1 MSTKT
6 LSKRIALATVVALGA
21 GVLSLVSTTSASAAT
36 YNGDGTTNATASVGN
51 LNVATVAS
59 TLAYPSGSTGLSTTP
74 TGATSVGLL
83 SYGDIAGGKT
93 AGTTQTATIL
103 STGVLELYTT
113 ITPQS
118 AILFKLTNGVI
129 NKDGTTTSLA
139 LNGALNQAAFS
150 GAPGMG
156 IENIA
161 VKPASGATAF
171 TVAAYTSSTNDSAS
185 SLLAGSNSGTLTL
198 MGYITV
204 TVAASNL
211 SGTVSTTNSG
221 AWYTGLTSPGATTVT
236 GTLTSDSSTLA
247 SPGSIGNGGV
257 GYLDVRA
264 RDAYGSALSGA
275 GLLQATA
282 TNGALVK
289 FSAAQASAALITPNS
304 NLTGS
309 TDYVSVSASSTA
321 DDYALSVAQPGSAP
335 LTTVVTI
342 SWNGT
347 VIGTRSFTFSG
358 QIAKITLSS
367 PLNGKNAA
375 SSGNTVTISYADSAG
390 NTVYPTAAYFTQDS
404 ASFGGIV
411 SNTSLST
418 VPSATA
424 VGKVTFT
431 CGTVAGS
438 TNLDVKY
445 TNTDGTI
452 ITSNAVKVT
461 CSGAAV
467 NYTASYD
474 KTTYHPGDIATLI
487 ITFKDSKGN
496 LANDVDSIT
505 ATGQVAAISTAGVSG
520 IVVPTNLDTPT
531 NGVVKYTYSVGTTTG
546 TFTNPV
552 SFGYVDAAAKAG
564 GLTASGPATVT
575 LTIAD
580 GSTSLNDVLKG
591 IVSLIAS
598 INKQIAALAKLVT
611 KK

>member
-6 LSKRIALATVVALGA
+6 VTKRIALATVVALGA
-21 GVLSLVSTTSASAAT
+21 GVLSLVSVTSASAAT
-36 YNGDGTTNATASVGN
+36 NNYNSTNNATASMGAMN
-51 LNVATVAS
+51 IATIPSTSGAPIAALATDAS
-59 TLAYPSGSTGLSTTP
+59 TARSLGVLTN
-74 TGATSVGLL
+74 
-83 SYGDIAGGKT
+83 GDVAGGSS
-93 AGTTQTATIL
+93 AYTTQTATIL
-103 STGVLELYTT
+103 STGIAELYTT
-113 ITPQS
+113 VTPSS
-118 AILFKLTNGVI
+118 AVLFKLTNGLI
-129 NKDGTTTSLA
+129 NTTGTTSTLT
-139 LNGALNQAAFS
+139 LNGSLSQAAYS
-150 GAPGMG
+150 GVLNSG
-156 IENIA
+156 IQSIA

-171 TVAAYTSSTNDSAS
+171 TVAMYTDSTNDSAVN
-185 SLLAGSNSGTLTL
+185 LLSGAYGGTLTL
-198 MGYITV
+198 SALITV
-204 TVAASNL
+204 TVASTNL
-211 SGTVSTTNSG
+211 AGTVSTTNSG

-289 FSAAQASAALITPNS
+289 FSAAQATAALITPNS

-309 TDYVSVSASSTA
+309 TDYVSVLSSGTA

-367 PLNGKNAA
+367 PLNGKIAA
-375 SSGNTVTISYADSAG
+375 SSGNTVSISYADSAG

-404 ASFGGIV
+404 ASFGGVV

-474 KTTYHPGDIATLI
+474 KTTYHPGDIATLT

-552 SFGYVDAAAKAG
+552 SFGYVDAAAKAAS
-564 GLTASGPATVT
+564 LTASGPATVT

>member
-6 LSKRIALATVVALGA
+6 VTKRIALATVVALGA
-21 GVLSLVSTTSASAAT
+21 GVLSLVSVTSASAAT
-36 YNGDGTTNATASVGN
+36 KNYDSTHNATASMGAMN
-51 LNVATVAS
+51 IATRAS
-59 TLAYPSGSTGLSTTP
+59 TTGSPIAALATDESVARSLGVLAY
-74 TGATSVGLL
+74 
-83 SYGDIAGGKT
+83 GDVAGGSS
-93 AGTTQTATIL
+93 AYTTQTATIL
-103 STGVLELYTT
+103 STGIVELYTT
-113 ITPQS
+113 VTPSS
-118 AILFKLTNGVI
+118 AVLFKLTNGLI
-129 NKDGTTTSLA
+129 NTTGTTSTLT
-139 LNGALNQAAFS
+139 LNGSLSQAAYS
-150 GAPGMG
+150 GVLNSGVQS
-156 IENIA
+156 IA

-171 TVAAYTSSTNDSAS
+171 TVAMYTDSTNDAAAD
-185 SLLAGSNSGTLTL
+185 LLSGAYSGTLTL
-198 MGYITV
+198 SALITV
-204 TVAASNL
+204 TVASTNL
-211 SGTVSTTNSG
+211 AGTVSTTNSG

-289 FSAAQASAALITPNS
+289 FSAAQANASALIIANS

-309 TDYVSVSASSTA
+309 TDYVSVLSSGTA

-375 SSGNTVTISYADSAG
+375 SSGNTVVISYADSAG

-445 TNTDGTI
+445 TNTDGTV

-474 KTTYHPGDIATLI
+474 KTTYHPGDIATLT

-505 ATGQVAAISTAGVSG
+505 ATGQVAAISTAGVTG

-552 SFGYVDAAAKAG
+552 SFGYVDAAAKAAS
-564 GLTASGPATVT
+564 LTASGPATVT

>member
-6 LSKRIALATVVALGA
+6 VTKRIALATVVALGA
-21 GVLSLVSTTSASAAT
+21 GVLSLVSVTSASAAT
-36 YNGDGTTNATASVGN
+36 KNYDSTHNATASMGAMN
-51 LNVATVAS
+51 IATRAS
-59 TLAYPSGSTGLSTTP
+59 TTGSPIAALATDESVARSLGVLAY
-74 TGATSVGLL
+74 
-83 SYGDIAGGKT
+83 GDVAGGSS
-93 AGTTQTATIL
+93 AYTTQTATIL
-103 STGVLELYTT
+103 STGIVELYTT
-113 ITPQS
+113 VTPSS
-118 AILFKLTNGVI
+118 AVLFKLTNGLI
-129 NKDGTTTSLA
+129 NTTGTTSTLT
-139 LNGALNQAAFS
+139 LNGSLSQAAYS
-150 GAPGMG
+150 GVLNSGVQS
-156 IENIA
+156 IA

-171 TVAAYTSSTNDSAS
+171 TVAMYTDSTNDSAAN
-185 SLLAGSNSGTLTL
+185 LLSGAYSGTLTL
-198 MGYITV
+198 SALITV
-204 TVAASNL
+204 TVASTNL
-211 SGTVSTTNSG
+211 AGTVSTTNSG

-289 FSAAQASAALITPNS
+289 FSAGQASGALITANS

-309 TDYVSVSASSTA
+309 TDYVSVLSSGTA

-375 SSGNTVTISYADSAG
+375 SSGNTVVISYADSAG

-445 TNTDGTI
+445 TNTDGTV

-474 KTTYHPGDIATLI
+474 KTTYHPGDIATLT

-505 ATGQVAAISTAGVSG
+505 ATGQVAAISTAGVTG

-552 SFGYVDAAAKAG
+552 SFGYVDAAAKAAS
-564 GLTASGPATVT
+564 LTASGPATVT

>member
-6 LSKRIALATVVALGA
+6 VTKRIALATVVALGA
-21 GVLSLVSTTSASAAT
+21 GVLSLVSVTSASAAT
-36 YNGDGTTNATASVGN
+36 KNYDSTHNATASMGAMN
-51 LNVATVAS
+51 IATRAS
-59 TLAYPSGSTGLSTTP
+59 TTGSPIAALATDESVARSLGVLAY
-74 TGATSVGLL
+74 
-83 SYGDIAGGKT
+83 GDVAGGSS
-93 AGTTQTATIL
+93 AYTTQTATIL
-103 STGVLELYTT
+103 STGVVELYTT
-113 ITPQS
+113 VTPSS
-118 AILFKLTNGVI
+118 AVLFKLTNGLI
-129 NKDGTTTSLA
+129 NTTGTTSTLT
-139 LNGALNQAAFS
+139 LNGSLSQAAYS
-150 GAPGMG
+150 GVLNSGVQS
-156 IENIA
+156 IA

-171 TVAAYTSSTNDSAS
+171 TVAMYTDSTNDAAAD
-185 SLLAGSNSGTLTL
+185 LLSGAYSGTLTL
-198 MGYITV
+198 SALITV
-204 TVAASNL
+204 TVASTNL
-211 SGTVSTTNSG
+211 AGTVSTTNSG

-289 FSAAQASAALITPNS
+289 FSAAQANASALITANS

-309 TDYVSVSASSTA
+309 TDYVSVLSSGTA

-375 SSGNTVTISYADSAG
+375 SSGNTVVISYADSAG

-445 TNTDGTI
+445 TNTDGTV

-474 KTTYHPGDIATLI
+474 KTTYHPGDIATLT

-505 ATGQVAAISTAGVSG
+505 ATGQVAAISTAGVTG

-552 SFGYVDAAAKAG
+552 SFGYVDAAAKAAS
-564 GLTASGPATVT
+564 LTASGPATVT

>member
-6 LSKRIALATVVALGA
+6 VTKRIALATVVALGA
-21 GVLSLVSTTSASAAT
+21 GVLSLVSVTSASAAT
-36 YNGDGTTNATASVGN
+36 KNYDSTHNATASMGAMN
-51 LNVATVAS
+51 IATRAS
-59 TLAYPSGSTGLSTTP
+59 TTGSPIAALATDESVARSLGVLAY
-74 TGATSVGLL
+74 
-83 SYGDIAGGKT
+83 GDVAGGSS
-93 AGTTQTATIL
+93 AYTTQTATIL
-103 STGVLELYTT
+103 STGIVELYTT
-113 ITPQS
+113 VTPSS
-118 AILFKLTNGVI
+118 AVLFKLTNGLI
-129 NKDGTTTSLA
+129 NTTGTTSTLT
-139 LNGALNQAAFS
+139 LNGSLSQAAYS
-150 GAPGMG
+150 GVLNSGVQS
-156 IENIA
+156 IA

-171 TVAAYTSSTNDSAS
+171 TVAMYTDSTNDAAAD
-185 SLLAGSNSGTLTL
+185 LLSGAYSGTLTL
-198 MGYITV
+198 SALITV
-204 TVAASNL
+204 TVASTNL
-211 SGTVSTTNSG
+211 AGTVSTTNSG

-289 FSAAQASAALITPNS
+289 FSAAQANASALITANS

-309 TDYVSVSASSTA
+309 TDYVSVLSSGTA

-375 SSGNTVTISYADSAG
+375 SSGNTVVISYADSAG

-445 TNTDGTI
+445 TNTDGTV

-474 KTTYHPGDIATLI
+474 KTTYHPGDIATLT

-505 ATGQVAAISTAGVSG
+505 ATGQVAAISTAGVTG
-520 IVVPTNLDTPT
+520 IVIPTNLDTPT

-552 SFGYVDAAAKAG
+552 SFGYVDAAAKAAS
-564 GLTASGPATVT
+564 LTASGPATVT

>member
-6 LSKRIALATVVALGA
+6 VTKRIALATVVALGA
-21 GVLSLVSTTSASAAT
+21 GVLSLVSVTSASAAT
-36 YNGDGTTNATASVGN
+36 NNYNSTNNATASMGAMN
-51 LNVATVAS
+51 IATIPSTSGAPIAALATDAS
-59 TLAYPSGSTGLSTTP
+59 TARSLGVLTN
-74 TGATSVGLL
+74 
-83 SYGDIAGGKT
+83 GDVAGGSS
-93 AGTTQTATIL
+93 AYTTQTATIL
-103 STGVLELYTT
+103 STGIAELYTT
-113 ITPQS
+113 VTPSS
-118 AILFKLTNGVI
+118 AVLFKLTNGLI
-129 NKDGTTTSLA
+129 NTTGTTSTLT
-139 LNGALNQAAFS
+139 LNGSLSQAAYS
-150 GAPGMG
+150 GVLNSG
-156 IENIA
+156 IQSIA

-171 TVAAYTSSTNDSAS
+171 TVAMYTDSTNDSAVN
-185 SLLAGSNSGTLTL
+185 LLSGAYGGTLTL
-198 MGYITV
+198 SALITV
-204 TVAASNL
+204 TVASTNL
-211 SGTVSTTNSG
+211 AGTVSTTNSG

-289 FSAAQASAALITPNS
+289 FSAAQATAALITANS

-309 TDYVSVSASSTA
+309 TDYVSVLSSGTA

-367 PLNGKNAA
+367 PLNGKNAN
-375 SSGNTVTISYADSAG
+375 SSGNTVVISYADSAG

-404 ASFGGIV
+404 ASFGGVV

-424 VGKVTFT
+424 AGKVTFT

-474 KTTYHPGDIATLI
+474 KTTYHPGDIATLT

-552 SFGYVDAAAKAG
+552 SFGYVDAAAKAAS
-564 GLTASGPATVT
+564 LTASGPATVT

>member
-6 LSKRIALATVVALGA
+6 VTKRIALATVVALGA
-21 GVLSLVSTTSASAAT
+21 GVLSLVSVTSASAAT
-36 YNGDGTTNATASVGN
+36 KNYDSTHNATASMGAMN
-51 LNVATVAS
+51 IATRAS
-59 TLAYPSGSTGLSTTP
+59 TTGSPIAALATDESVARSLGVLAY
-74 TGATSVGLL
+74 
-83 SYGDIAGGKT
+83 GDVAGGSS
-93 AGTTQTATIL
+93 AYTTQTATIL
-103 STGVLELYTT
+103 STGIVELYTT
-113 ITPQS
+113 VTPSS
-118 AILFKLTNGVI
+118 AVLFKLTNGLI
-129 NKDGTTTSLA
+129 NTTGTTSTLT
-139 LNGALNQAAFS
+139 LNGSLSQAAYS
-150 GAPGMG
+150 GVLNSGVQS
-156 IENIA
+156 IA

-171 TVAAYTSSTNDSAS
+171 TVAMYTDSTNDLAAD
-185 SLLAGSNSGTLTL
+185 LLSGAYSGTLTL
-198 MGYITV
+198 SALITV
-204 TVAASNL
+204 TVASTNL
-211 SGTVSTTNSG
+211 AGTVSTTNSG

-289 FSAAQASAALITPNS
+289 FSAAQANASALIIANS

-309 TDYVSVSASSTA
+309 TDYVSVLSSGTA

-375 SSGNTVTISYADSAG
+375 SSGNTVVISYADSAG

-445 TNTDGTI
+445 TNTDGTV

-474 KTTYHPGDIATLI
+474 KTTYHPGDIATLT

-505 ATGQVAAISTAGVSG
+505 ATGQVAAISTAGVTG

-552 SFGYVDAAAKAG
+552 SFGYVDAAAKAAS
-564 GLTASGPATVT
+564 LTASGPATVT

>member
-6 LSKRIALATVVALGA
+6 VTKRIALATVVALGA
-21 GVLSLVSTTSASAAT
+21 GVLSLVSVTSASAAT
-36 YNGDGTTNATASVGN
+36 KNYDSTHNATASMGAMN
-51 LNVATVAS
+51 IATRAS
-59 TLAYPSGSTGLSTTP
+59 TTGSPIAALATDESVARSLGVLAY
-74 TGATSVGLL
+74 
-83 SYGDIAGGKT
+83 GDVAGGSS
-93 AGTTQTATIL
+93 AYTTQTATIL
-103 STGVLELYTT
+103 STGIVELYTT
-113 ITPQS
+113 VTPSS
-118 AILFKLTNGVI
+118 AVLFKLTNGLI
-129 NKDGTTTSLA
+129 NTTGTTSTLT
-139 LNGALNQAAFS
+139 LNGSLSQAAYS
-150 GAPGMG
+150 GVLNSGVQS
-156 IENIA
+156 IA

-171 TVAAYTSSTNDSAS
+171 TVAMYTDSTNDAAAD
-185 SLLAGSNSGTLTL
+185 LLSGAYSGTLTL
-198 MGYITV
+198 SALITV
-204 TVAASNL
+204 TVASTNL
-211 SGTVSTTNSG
+211 AGTVSTTNSG

-289 FSAAQASAALITPNS
+289 FSAAQANASALITANS

-309 TDYVSVSASSTA
+309 TDYVSVLSSGTA

-375 SSGNTVTISYADSAG
+375 SSGNTVVISYADSAG

-445 TNTDGTI
+445 TNTDGTV

-474 KTTYHPGDIATLI
+474 KTTYHPGDIATLT

-505 ATGQVAAISTAGVSG
+505 ATGQVAAISTAGVTG

-552 SFGYVDAAAKAG
+552 SFGYVDAAAKAAS
-564 GLTASGPATVT
+564 LTASGPATVT

>member
-6 LSKRIALATVVALGA
+6 VTKRIALATVVALGA
-21 GVLSLVSTTSASAAT
+21 GVLSLVSVTSASAAT
-36 YNGDGTTNATASVGN
+36 KNYDSTHNATASMGAMN
-51 LNVATVAS
+51 IATRAS
-59 TLAYPSGSTGLSTTP
+59 TTGSPIAALATDESVARSLGVLAY
-74 TGATSVGLL
+74 
-83 SYGDIAGGKT
+83 GDVAGGSS
-93 AGTTQTATIL
+93 AYTTQTATIL
-103 STGVLELYTT
+103 STGVVELYTT
-113 ITPQS
+113 VTPSS
-118 AILFKLTNGVI
+118 AVLFKLTNGLI
-129 NKDGTTTSLA
+129 NTTGTTSTLT
-139 LNGALNQAAFS
+139 LNGSLSQAAYS
-150 GAPGMG
+150 GVLNSG
-156 IENIA
+156 IQSIA

-171 TVAAYTSSTNDSAS
+171 TVAMYTDSTNDAAAD
-185 SLLAGSNSGTLTL
+185 LLSGAYSGTLTL
-198 MGYITV
+198 SALITV
-204 TVAASNL
+204 TVASTNL
-211 SGTVSTTNSG
+211 AGTVSTTNSG

-289 FSAAQASAALITPNS
+289 FSAAQANASALITANS

-309 TDYVSVSASSTA
+309 TDYVSVLSSGTA

-375 SSGNTVTISYADSAG
+375 SSGNTVVISYADSAG

-445 TNTDGTI
+445 TNTDGTV

-474 KTTYHPGDIATLI
+474 KTTYHPGDIATLT

-505 ATGQVAAISTAGVSG
+505 ATGQVAAISTAGVTG

-552 SFGYVDAAAKAG
+552 SFGYVDAAAKAAS
-564 GLTASGPATVT
+564 LTASGPATVT

>member
-6 LSKRIALATVVALGA
+6 VTKRIALATVVALGA
-21 GVLSLVSTTSASAAT
+21 GVLSLVSVTSASAAT
-36 YNGDGTTNATASVGN
+36 KNYNSTNNATASMGAMN
-51 LNVATVAS
+51 IATRAS
-59 TLAYPSGSTGLSTTP
+59 TTGSPIAALATDESVARSLGVLAY
-74 TGATSVGLL
+74 
-83 SYGDIAGGKT
+83 GDVAGGSS
-93 AGTTQTATIL
+93 AYTTQTATIL
-103 STGVLELYTT
+103 STGIVELYTT
-113 ITPQS
+113 VTPSS
-118 AILFKLTNGVI
+118 AVLFKLTNGLI
-129 NKDGTTTSLA
+129 NTTGTTSTLT
-139 LNGALNQAAFS
+139 LNGSLSQAAYS
-150 GAPGMG
+150 GVLNSG
-156 IENIA
+156 IQSIA

-171 TVAAYTSSTNDSAS
+171 TVAMYTDSTNDAAAD
-185 SLLAGSNSGTLTL
+185 LLSGAYSGTLTL
-198 MGYITV
+198 SALITV
-204 TVAASNL
+204 TVASTNL
-211 SGTVSTTNSG
+211 AGTVSTTNSG

-289 FSAAQASAALITPNS
+289 FSAAQANASALITANS

-309 TDYVSVSASSTA
+309 TDYVSVLSSGTA

-375 SSGNTVTISYADSAG
+375 SSGNTVVISYADSAG

-445 TNTDGTI
+445 TNTDGTV

-474 KTTYHPGDIATLI
+474 KTTYHPGDIATLT

-505 ATGQVAAISTAGVSG
+505 ATGQVAAISTAGVTG

-552 SFGYVDAAAKAG
+552 SFGYVDAAAKAAS
-564 GLTASGPATVT
+564 LTASGPATVT

>member
-6 LSKRIALATVVALGA
+6 VTKRIALATVVALGA
-21 GVLSLVSTTSASAAT
+21 GVLSLVSVTSASAAT
-36 YNGDGTTNATASVGN
+36 KNYDSTHNATASMGAMN
-51 LNVATVAS
+51 IATIPSTSGAPIAALATDAS
-59 TLAYPSGSTGLSTTP
+59 TARSLGVLAY
-74 TGATSVGLL
+74 
-83 SYGDIAGGKT
+83 GDVAGGSS
-93 AGTTQTATIL
+93 AYTTQTATIL
-103 STGVLELYTT
+103 STGIVELYTT
-113 ITPQS
+113 VTPSS
-118 AILFKLTNGVI
+118 AVLFKLTNGLI
-129 NKDGTTTSLA
+129 NTTGTTSTLT
-139 LNGALNQAAFS
+139 LNGSLSQAAYS
-150 GAPGMG
+150 GVLNSG
-156 IENIA
+156 IQSIA

-171 TVAAYTSSTNDSAS
+171 TVAMYTDSTNDAAAD
-185 SLLAGSNSGTLTL
+185 LLSGAYSGTLTL
-198 MGYITV
+198 SALITV
-204 TVAASNL
+204 TVASTNL
-211 SGTVSTTNSG
+211 AGTVSTTNSG

-289 FSAAQASAALITPNS
+289 FSAAQANASALITANS

-309 TDYVSVSASSTA
+309 TDYVSVLSSGTA

-375 SSGNTVTISYADSAG
+375 SSGNTVVISYADSAG

-445 TNTDGTI
+445 TNTDGTV

-474 KTTYHPGDIATLI
+474 KTTYHPGDIATLT

-505 ATGQVAAISTAGVSG
+505 ATGQVAAISTAGVTG

-552 SFGYVDAAAKAG
+552 SFGYVDAAAKAAS
-564 GLTASGPATVT
+564 LTASGPATVT

>member
-6 LSKRIALATVVALGA
+6 VTKRIALATVVALGA
-21 GVLSLVSTTSASAAT
+21 GVLSLVSVTSASAAT
-36 YNGDGTTNATASVGN
+36 KNYDSTHNATASMGAMN
-51 LNVATVAS
+51 IATIPSTSGAPIAALATDAS
-59 TLAYPSGSTGLSTTP
+59 TARSLGVLAY
-74 TGATSVGLL
+74 
-83 SYGDIAGGKT
+83 GDVAGGSS
-93 AGTTQTATIL
+93 AYTTQTATIL
-103 STGVLELYTT
+103 STGIVELYTT
-113 ITPQS
+113 VTPSS
-118 AILFKLTNGVI
+118 AVLFKLTNGLI
-129 NKDGTTTSLA
+129 NTTGTTSTLT
-139 LNGALNQAAFS
+139 LNGSLSQAAYS
-150 GAPGMG
+150 GVLNSGVQS
-156 IENIA
+156 IA

-171 TVAAYTSSTNDSAS
+171 TVAMYTDSTNDAAAD
-185 SLLAGSNSGTLTL
+185 LLSGAYSGTLTL
-198 MGYITV
+198 SALITV
-204 TVAASNL
+204 TVASTNL
-211 SGTVSTTNSG
+211 AGTVSTTNSG

-289 FSAAQASAALITPNS
+289 FSAAQANASALITANS

-309 TDYVSVSASSTA
+309 TDYVSVLSSGTA

-375 SSGNTVTISYADSAG
+375 SSGNTVVISYADSAG

-445 TNTDGTI
+445 TNTDGTV

-474 KTTYHPGDIATLI
+474 KTTYHPGDIATLT

-505 ATGQVAAISTAGVSG
+505 ATGQVAAISTAGVTG

-552 SFGYVDAAAKAG
+552 SFGYVDAAAKAAS
-564 GLTASGPATVT
+564 LTASGPATVT

>member
-6 LSKRIALATVVALGA
+6 VTKRIALATVVALGA
-21 GVLSLVSTTSASAAT
+21 GVLSLVSVTSASAAT
-36 YNGDGTTNATASVGN
+36 NNYNSANNATASMGAMN
-51 LNVATVAS
+51 IATIPSTSGAPVAALATDVTTARSLGVLANGDVANGS
-59 TLAYPSGSTGLSTTP
+59 SAY
-74 TGATSVGLL
+74 
-83 SYGDIAGGKT
+83 
-93 AGTTQTATIL
+93 TTQTATIL
-103 STGVLELYTT
+103 STGIAELYTT
-113 ITPQS
+113 VTPQS
-118 AILFKLTNGVI
+118 AVLFKLTNGLI
-129 NKDGTTTSLA
+129 NTTGTTSTLI
-139 LNGALNQAAFS
+139 LNGSLNQAAYS
-150 GAPGMG
+150 G
-156 IENIA
+156 IVNSSIQSIA
-161 VKPASGATAF
+161 VKPASGATSF
-171 TVAAYTSSTNDSAS
+171 TVAMYTDSTNDSAAN
-185 SLLAGSNSGTLTL
+185 LLSGAYTGTLTL
-198 MGYITV
+198 SALITV
-204 TVAASNL
+204 TVASTNL
-211 SGTVSTTNSG
+211 AGTVSTTNSG

-289 FSAAQASAALITPNS
+289 FSAAQASAALITANS

-309 TDYVSVSASSTA
+309 TDYVSVLSSGTA

-367 PLNGKNAA
+367 PLNGKTGV
-375 SSGNTVTISYADSAG
+375 SSGNTVNISYADSAG

-474 KTTYHPGDIATLI
+474 KQTYHPGDIATLT
-487 ITFKDSKGN
+487 ITFIDSKGN

-520 IVVPTNLDTPT
+520 IVVPTNLDTST

-552 SFGYVDAAAKAG
+552 SFGYVDAAAKAAS
-564 GLTASGPATVT
+564 LTASGPATVT

>member
-6 LSKRIALATVVALGA
+6 VTKRIALATVVALGA
-21 GVLSLVSTTSASAAT
+21 GVLSLVSVTSASAAT
-36 YNGDGTTNATASVGN
+36 KNYDSTHNATASMGAMN
-51 LNVATVAS
+51 IATRAS
-59 TLAYPSGSTGLSTTP
+59 TTGSPIAALATDESVARSLGVLAY
-74 TGATSVGLL
+74 
-83 SYGDIAGGKT
+83 GDVAGGSS
-93 AGTTQTATIL
+93 AYTTQTATIL
-103 STGVLELYTT
+103 STGIVELYTT
-113 ITPQS
+113 VTPSS
-118 AILFKLTNGVI
+118 AVLFKLTNGLI
-129 NKDGTTTSLA
+129 NTTGTTSTLT
-139 LNGALNQAAFS
+139 LNGSLSQAAYS
-150 GAPGMG
+150 GVLNSGVQS
-156 IENIA
+156 IA

-171 TVAAYTSSTNDSAS
+171 TVAMYTDSTNDLAAD
-185 SLLAGSNSGTLTL
+185 LLSGAYSGTLTL
-198 MGYITV
+198 SALITV
-204 TVAASNL
+204 TVASTNL
-211 SGTVSTTNSG
+211 AGTVSTTNSG

-289 FSAAQASAALITPNS
+289 FSAAQANASALITANS

-309 TDYVSVSASSTA
+309 TDYVSVLSSGTA

-375 SSGNTVTISYADSAG
+375 SSGNTVVISYADSAG

-445 TNTDGTI
+445 TNTDGTV

-474 KTTYHPGDIATLI
+474 KTTYHPGDIATLT

-505 ATGQVAAISTAGVSG
+505 ATGQVAAISTAGVTG
-520 IVVPTNLDTPT
+520 IVIPTNLDTPT

-552 SFGYVDAAAKAG
+552 SFGYVDAAAKAAS
-564 GLTASGPATVT
+564 LTASGPATVT

>member
-6 LSKRIALATVVALGA
+6 VTKRIALATVVALGA
-21 GVLSLVSTTSASAAT
+21 GVLSLVSVTSASAAT
-36 YNGDGTTNATASVGN
+36 KNYDSTHNATASMGAMN
-51 LNVATVAS
+51 IATRAS
-59 TLAYPSGSTGLSTTP
+59 TTGSPIAALATDESVARSLGVLAY
-74 TGATSVGLL
+74 
-83 SYGDIAGGKT
+83 GDVAGGSS
-93 AGTTQTATIL
+93 AYTTQTATIL
-103 STGVLELYTT
+103 STGVVELYTT
-113 ITPQS
+113 VTPSS
-118 AILFKLTNGVI
+118 AVLFKLTNGLI
-129 NKDGTTTSLA
+129 NTTGTTSTLT
-139 LNGALNQAAFS
+139 LNGSLSQAAYS
-150 GAPGMG
+150 GVLNSG
-156 IENIA
+156 IQSIA

-171 TVAAYTSSTNDSAS
+171 TVAMYTDSTNDAAAD
-185 SLLAGSNSGTLTL
+185 LLSGAYSGTLTL
-198 MGYITV
+198 SALITV
-204 TVAASNL
+204 TVASTNL
-211 SGTVSTTNSG
+211 AGTVSTTNSG

-289 FSAAQASAALITPNS
+289 FSAAQANASALITANS

-309 TDYVSVSASSTA
+309 TDYVSVLSSGTA

-375 SSGNTVTISYADSAG
+375 SSGNTVVISYADSAG

-445 TNTDGTI
+445 TNTDGTV

-474 KTTYHPGDIATLI
+474 KTTYHPGDIATLT

-505 ATGQVAAISTAGVSG
+505 ATGQVAAISTAGVTG

-552 SFGYVDAAAKAG
+552 SFGYVDAAAKAAS
-564 GLTASGPATVT
+564 LTASGPDTVT